1 MSRIDKANFM
11 THPLLKYI
19 LAKTIFGFYIFSV
32 LVFSSPVA
40 GMDKKFEENEILV
53 IGTGIIADGNVAKAK
68 EMAISEALFKGI
80 EEYLT
85 RRLGSRGMINNFPR
99 VVHDVIP
106 MAREEIE
113 NFHILAED
121 QTDSQYKILVRLKV
135 NEKVIEEKLRE
146 IGLILMEGPTIKI
159 LFLVSQFES
168 EKGEV
173 SYWWKDPGG
182 DSGLTP
188 TELALHRVFQ
198 ERGFSPIS
206 RLLNVSEEDYS
217 SEMMILDLSDEDVI
231 KWGKAFSADVVIYG
245 RCKIVEENEV
255 SISLSALDTDRGI
268 MIYQD
273 SQTEKIDEDPDSTE
287 QIIRIIET
295 TINKIAVR
303 FCPALLKAIKAPVD
317 SVNQLEIAIKGLR
330 SFKQFRELMNF
341 FKENIAGVKSV
352 TQTRVRGDLISI
364 MVEFSGAKDKF
375 LNMLLNHENL
385 PFKADMSKTDEGGL
399 VLKIR

>member
-1 MSRIDKANFM
+1 M

-40 GMDKKFEENEILV
+40 GMDKKSEESEILV

-68 EMAISEALFKGI
+68 KMAISKALLKGI

-121 QTDSQYKILVRLKV
+121 QTGRQYKILVRLKV

-159 LFLVSQFES
+159 LFLVSQLES

-206 RLLNVSEEDYS
+206 RLLNVPEEDYS
-217 SEMMILDLSDEDVI
+217 SEMMIPDLSNEDVI
-231 KWGKAFSADVVIYG
+231 KWGKVFSADVVIYG

-255 SISLSALDTDRGI
+255 SINLSALDTDRGI

-273 SQTEKIDEDPDSTE
+273 SQTEKIDKNPDSME
-287 QIIRIIET
+287 QIIGTIET
-295 TINKIAVR
+295 AINKIAVR

-317 SVNQLEIAIKGLR
+317 SVNRLEIAIKGLR
-330 SFKQFRELMNF
+330 SFKQFRELIGF
-341 FKENIAGVKSV
+341 FKENVAGVKSV

-375 LNMLLNHENL
+375 LDMLPNHENL
-385 PFKADMSKTDEGGL
+385 PFRADVSETDDGGL